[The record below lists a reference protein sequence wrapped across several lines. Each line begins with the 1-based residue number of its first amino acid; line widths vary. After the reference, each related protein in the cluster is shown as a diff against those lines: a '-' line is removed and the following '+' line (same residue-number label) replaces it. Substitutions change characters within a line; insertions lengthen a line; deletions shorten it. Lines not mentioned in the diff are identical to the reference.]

1 MTEEEKTEVTT
12 TMTTEEMVKK
22 SSPFYFEKKT
32 VTLPVNCSTVKRM
45 CATMDAIETIAIFVC
60 RLLASVFGVVTTI
73 FAVYAGWRHEIG
85 PMIVILMVI
94 VGFVIFFAGL
104 DMFPYKFVCTKDEP
118 EDKNEL

>member
-1 MTEEEKTEVTT
+1 MTEEEKSEVT

-45 CATMDAIETIAIFVC
+45 CAEMDAIETIAIFVC
-60 RLLASVFGVVTTI
+60 RLLAPIFGAAIIIVFGL
-73 FAVYAGWRHEIG
+73 AGWHHEVDSMVATL
-85 PMIVILMVI
+85 MII
-94 VGFVIFFAGL
+94 VGLAILIVGI
-104 DMFPYKFVCTKDEP
+104 DIFPYKFVCTKDEP